1 MKGICLLL
9 FSLFFRVALFAQNGP
24 GMMDIPK
31 VIQPS
36 PNAASLGKYGDVPVG
51 LYTGIPGISVPLYT
65 AYIGKV
71 PLPISLSYYASGLKV
86 SELASQV
93 GLGWTL
99 NAGGAVTRS
108 VNVRPDEL
116 GYMTQ
121 GKLAVLDSIVL
132 TGDRIREAAMGILD
146 LQPDNFSFNFNGR
159 SGKFIIDATP
169 DNKAHIIPFQPLQ
182 ITYPKRLDSIQIVD
196 ENGIIYQFSASETSY
211 TEGAVLFNPFKSAWY
226 LSRIITP
233 YGNATFTY
241 ADDVDDVIGE
251 QRTEIDYKRIVG
263 TCDVM
268 TASNSYTQVR
278 AASKVLKS
286 ITTPSCIINF
296 YSTANRRDAQSRSK
310 LDSITVLD
318 KKSKRIKNFVF
329 KYSYFGSDTQTDLK
343 YRRLKLDS
351 ISEEGVNSIGRKW
364 HSFEYNSPQ
373 SVPPTD
379 SKSQDTWGFYN
390 GANNFTLLPQVDT
403 FVNNIH
409 ISLSGANRRPDP
421 TFTQIGMLK
430 KIVYPTGGNTEFVYE
445 GNDYGLKNGSQVSYR
460 EKIKNNR
467 GVVAFSPTSGTS
479 NVDVETDMALKTG
492 QEVIVSYGAEFD
504 GPASREDNP
513 SMYLYK
519 VGPNNVRTTLLEF
532 HNMRNVHYSQSLYLD
547 SGLYYLRATV
557 DSRSGQR
564 ASIGAEYYTYSD
576 SVIIIKAM
584 ATGGL
589 RIKEIVNSDGLTNIP
604 VRRKFT
610 YKTTYD
616 PNRSSGNLISD
627 FDFTESKLTN
637 RDNIS
642 LGGACVFFIRS
653 SFPVASLTTTRG
665 SNVGYSAVTE
675 IVGDG
680 KTGKKISEFSF
691 SATNMHLPEY
701 HAGITMNYYNIGAS
715 EKYTSD
721 MDYLRGSLLRETSY
735 DSSGRKLARTDF
747 SYNTGNLQN
756 GNYFVAKI
764 LYGYNLPYC
773 NSQACA
779 SCCVS
784 EPMNQGYRLVPS
796 QIVCPWIYEVQRT
809 DSLFDLDNNRSI
821 VKVVNSYYDNAA
833 HAQLS
838 RQSEINSL
846 NQVQTTFFKY
856 PLDYSITGTPATS
869 EVLGIKYLQNNHY
882 ISSLVEKYTTIGAA
896 TTSASITTYK
906 PDKPYP
912 DAIWGLEYSDPVTNY
927 SPVSVTAAS
936 MVKDS
941 RIKPWITFNSYDN
954 FGNIRQQGKF
964 NDASEVYL
972 WGYDNQ
978 YPVAKIVG
986 SDYATVAP
994 IVNATILNSPLTD
1007 QQLRDELNKLRAALP
1022 NALVTTYTYIPLLG
1036 VTSETDNRGLTSYYE
1051 YDAQGRLKT
1060 IKDQDGKIVK
1070 LIEYQ
1075 YRAPFAQ

>member
-9 FSLFFRVALFAQNGP
+9 FSIFFRTALFAQFGP

-31 VIQPS
+31 VVPPS

-182 ITYPKRLDSIQIVD
+182 ITFPKRLDSIQIVD

-241 ADDVDDVIGE
+241 VDDVDDVIGE
-251 QRTEIDYKRIVG
+251 QRTEIDYKRIAG

-268 TASNSYTQVR
+268 TANNSYTQSR

-296 YSTANRRDAQSRSK
+296 YSSANRRDAQSRSK

-318 KKSKRIKNFVF
+318 KKGKRVKNFAL

-351 ISEEGVNSIGRKW
+351 ISEEGTSALGRKW

-379 SKSQDTWGFYN
+379 SKSQDTWGYYN

-403 FVNNIH
+403 FINNIH
-409 ISLSGANRRPDP
+409 ISLSGGNRQPNP
-421 TFTQIGMLK
+421 GYTMTGMLK
-430 KIVYPTGGNTEFVYE
+430 KIIYPTGGNTEFVYE

-460 EKIKNNR
+460 PKIENNR
-467 GVVAFSPTSGTS
+467 LASAFSPTSGTS
-479 NVDVETDMALKTG
+479 VVDNQTNLTINSK
-492 QEVIVSYGAEFD
+492 QEVLINYAGTNN

-513 SMYLYK
+513 SVYLYK
-519 VGPNNVRTTLLEF
+519 VGADNVSTILLEY
-532 HNMRNVHYSQSLYLD
+532 HNLRNVSNSLSIELD
-547 SGLYYLRATV
+547 SGLYRLRATV
-557 DSRSGQR
+557 DSRSGQDAYIR
-564 ASIGAEYYTYSD
+564 ARYYTYSD
-576 SVIIIKAM
+576 SVVLIKKM
-584 ATGGL
+584 PTGGL
-589 RIKEIVNSDGLTNIP
+589 RIKEIVNSDGITN
-604 VRRKFT
+604 VLSRRKFSYET
-610 YKTTYD
+610 SYD
-616 PNRSSGNLISD
+616 PNRSSGNLIND
-627 FDFTESKLTN
+627 FDFTERKLTN
-637 RDNIS
+637 RNVS
-642 LGGACVFFIRS
+642 VGGTCEVFIRS
-653 SFPVASLTTTRG
+653 SFPVANLTTTRG
-665 SNVGYSAVTE
+665 SNVGYSTVTE

-680 KTGKKISEFSF
+680 QAGKKVSEFSF
-691 SATNMHLPEY
+691 SSTNMHLSEY
-701 HAGITMNYYNIGAS
+701 HAGITMNYYHIGAS

-735 DSSGRKLARTDF
+735 DSSGRKLIRTDF

-764 LYGYNLPYC
+764 LYGYNFPFCY
-773 NSQACA
+773 SQACA
-779 SCCVS
+779 SCCIS
-784 EPMNQGYRLVPS
+784 EPLNQGYRLVPS

-809 DSLFDLDNNRSI
+809 DSLFDLDNNRNI
-821 VKVVNSYYDNAA
+821 VKVVNSYYDNAT

-838 RQSEINSL
+838 RQSETNSL

-856 PLDYSITGTPATS
+856 PLDYTITGTPATS
-869 EVLGIKYLQNNHY
+869 EVLGIKYLQSNHY
-882 ISSLVEKYTTIGAA
+882 ISSLVEKYTTIG
-896 TTSASITTYK
+896 TSTISAVATTYK

-912 DAIWGLEYSDPVTNY
+912 DAMWGFEYPDPVTNY
-927 SPVSVTAAS
+927 SPVSITAAS

-941 RIKPWITFNSYDN
+941 RIKPWLTFNNYDN
-954 FGNIRQQGKF
+954 FGNIRQQGKI

-986 SDYATVAP
+986 SDYATVAAV
-994 IVNATILNSPLTD
+994 VNATILNAPSSD
-1007 QQLRDELNKLRAALP
+1007 QQLRDELNKIRTALP

-1036 VTSETDNRGLTSYYE
+1036 VTSETDNRGLTTYYE
-1051 YDAQGRLKT
+1051 YDAQGRLKAV
-1060 IKDQDGKIVK
+1060 KDQDGKIVK

-1075 YRAPFAQ
+1075 YRVPFAQ